1 MSHAYEF
8 GMSEEDERGVR
19 GEGSQRDN
27 WTEVSP
33 RLLNT

>member
-8 GMSEEDERGVR
+8 GMSEEEERGVR
-19 GEGSQRDN
+19 GERSQRDK

-33 RLLNT
+33 RLLDT